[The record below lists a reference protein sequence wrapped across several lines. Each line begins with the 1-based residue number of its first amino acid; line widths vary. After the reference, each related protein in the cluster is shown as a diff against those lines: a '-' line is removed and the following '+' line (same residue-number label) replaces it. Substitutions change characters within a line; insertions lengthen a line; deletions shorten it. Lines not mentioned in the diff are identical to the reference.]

1 MTVVCNLGRSDRVF
15 RIVLGV
21 GMGIAGILVNGHPY
35 LGRFLGIAGAAVILT
50 AVWGT

>member
-1 MTVVCNLGRSDRVF
+1 ML

-35 LGRFLGIAGAAVILT
+35 VGRLLGIAGAVVILS
-50 AVWGT
+50 AAWGT

>member
-1 MTVVCNLGRSDRVF
+1 ML

-21 GMGIAGILVNGHPY
+21 GMGITGILVNGHPY
-35 LGRFLGIAGAAVILT
+35 LGRFLGIAGAVVILS